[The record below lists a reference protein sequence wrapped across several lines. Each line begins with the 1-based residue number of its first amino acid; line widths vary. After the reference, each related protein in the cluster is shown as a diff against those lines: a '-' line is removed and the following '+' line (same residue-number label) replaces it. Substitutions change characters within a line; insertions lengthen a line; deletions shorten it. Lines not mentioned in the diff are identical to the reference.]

1 MHARARLLLAV
12 ALLLAGC
19 AGLTKSGIGRPKVSV
34 ESAKLA
40 ALSFQGATLQ
50 FGFGIDNPNPV
61 GLHLD
66 GFDYALSVEG
76 ARMMEGRQESKL
88 DVAADA
94 RTTLELPVT
103 LKYQQ
108 LWSGLRQVVEKKQA
122 GYVLEAG
129 FAFDV
134 PVIGRVR
141 IPVRREG
148 TLPLLR
154 LPKIRLERVA
164 VAGLSARAADLAL
177 AVAVD
182 NPNDLAADLQGIDT
196 ALKLN
201 ERSVGRLVHEG
212 TVHLPPN
219 GTQRLTVPLRLDLVQ
234 LGSAVFSLLSSGGVV
249 DYGLDGNLS
258 LTSSEP
264 SFEPAFVP
272 AEVPFSA
279 SGRAELSAA
288 GASGTR

>member
-1 MHARARLLLAV
+1 MPLRARLLLAV

-19 AGLTKSGIGRPKVSV
+19 AGLAKSGIGRPKVSV
-34 ESAKLA
+34 DSAKLA
-40 ALSFQGATLQ
+40 SLSFQGATLQ

-76 ARMMEGRQESKL
+76 ARMMEGRQDSKVDL
-88 DVAADA
+88 AANA
-94 RTTLELPVT
+94 KRTVELPVT

-108 LWSGLRQVVEKKQA
+108 LWTGLRQVVEKKEA
-122 GYVLEAG
+122 AYVLEAG

-148 TLPLLR
+148 NLPLLR
-154 LPKIRLERVA
+154 VPKIRLERLA

-182 NPNDLAADLQGIDT
+182 NPNDLDADLQGIDT
-196 ALKLN
+196 AIKLN

-212 TVHLPPN
+212 TVHLPAN
-219 GTQRLTVPLRLDLVQ
+219 GTQRLTIPLRLDLVQ
-234 LGSAVFSLLSSGGVV
+234 LGSAVFRLLSSGGVV
-249 DYGLDGNLS
+249 DYGLDGKLS
-258 LTSSEP
+258 LTSA
-264 SFEPAFVP
+264 EPAFVP
-272 AEVPFSA
+272 AQVPFSA
-279 SGRAELSAA
+279 SGRAELSAS

>member
-1 MHARARLLLAV
+1 MPTGARLLVAF

-19 AGLTKSGIGRPKVSV
+19 AGLTKSGIGKPKVSV

-40 ALSFQGATLQ
+40 SLSFQGATLQ
-50 FGFGIDNPNPV
+50 FGFGIDNPNPL

-76 ARMMEGRQESKL
+76 ARMMEGRQDSKL
-88 DVAADA
+88 DVAAKA

-108 LWSGLRQVVEKKQA
+108 LWTGLRQVVEKKEA

-148 TLPLLR
+148 NLPLLR
-154 LPKIRLERVA
+154 MPKIRLEKVA
-164 VAGLSARAADLAL
+164 VAGLSARSADLAL

-182 NPNDLAADLQGIDT
+182 NPNDLDADLQGIDT
-196 ALKLN
+196 ALRFN
-201 ERSVGRLVHEG
+201 DRSVGRLVYEQ
-212 TVHLPPN
+212 TVHLPAN
-219 GTQRLTVPLRLDLVQ
+219 GTQRLTVPLRLDLLQ
-234 LGSAVFSLLSSGGVV
+234 LGSAVFRLLSSGGAV

-258 LTSSEP
+258 LTSA
-264 SFEPAFVP
+264 EPAFVP

-279 SGRAELSAA
+279 SGRAELSS

>member
-1 MHARARLLLAV
+1 MPLRARLLLAT

-19 AGLTKSGIGRPKVSV
+19 AGLVKSGIGRPKVSV

-40 ALSFQGATLQ
+40 SLSFQGATLQ
-50 FGFGIDNPNPV
+50 FGFGVDNPNPV

-76 ARMMEGRQESKL
+76 ARMMEGRQDSKL
-88 DVAADA
+88 DLAANA
-94 RTTLELPVT
+94 KQTIELPVT

-108 LWSGLRQVVEKKQA
+108 LWTGLRQVVEKKEA
-122 GYVLEAG
+122 GYVLDAG

-134 PVIGRVR
+134 PVLGRVR

-148 TLPLLR
+148 NLPLLR
-154 LPKIRLERVA
+154 MPRIRLERIA
-164 VAGLSARAADLAL
+164 IAGLSARAADLAL
-177 AVAVD
+177 SVAVD
-182 NPNDLAADLQGIDT
+182 NPNDLEAELQGIDT
-196 ALKLN
+196 GLTLN
-201 ERSVGRLVHEG
+201 QRSVGRLVHEG
-212 TVHLPPN
+212 TVRVAAN
-219 GTQRLTVPLRLDLVQ
+219 GTERLTVPLRLDLVQ
-234 LGSAVFSLLSSGGVV
+234 LGSAVFRMLSNGGVV

-264 SFEPAFVP
+264 AFV
-272 AEVPFSA
+272 ASEVPFSGN
-279 SGRAELSAA
+279 GRAELSS

>member
-1 MHARARLLLAV
+1 MPLRARLLLAT

-19 AGLTKSGIGRPKVSV
+19 AGLVKSGIGRPKVSV

-40 ALSFQGATLQ
+40 SLSFQGATLQ
-50 FGFGIDNPNPV
+50 FGFGVDNPNPV

-76 ARMMEGRQESKL
+76 ARMMEGRQDSKL
-88 DVAADA
+88 DLAANA
-94 RTTLELPVT
+94 KQTIELPVT

-108 LWSGLRQVVEKKQA
+108 LWTGLRQVVEKKEA

-134 PVIGRVR
+134 PVLGRVR

-148 TLPLLR
+148 NLPLLR
-154 LPKIRLERVA
+154 MPRIRLERIA
-164 VAGLSARAADLAL
+164 IAGLSARAADLAL
-177 AVAVD
+177 SVAVD
-182 NPNDLAADLQGIDT
+182 NPNDLEAELQGIDT
-196 ALKLN
+196 GLTLN
-201 ERSVGRLVHEG
+201 QRSVGRLVHEG
-212 TVHLPPN
+212 TVRVAAN
-219 GTQRLTVPLRLDLVQ
+219 GTERLTVPLRLDLVQ
-234 LGSAVFSLLSSGGVV
+234 LGSAVFRMLSNGGVV

-264 SFEPAFVP
+264 AFV
-272 AEVPFSA
+272 ASEVPFSGN
-279 SGRAELSAA
+279 GRAELSS

>member
-1 MHARARLLLAV
+1 MPLRARLLLAT

-19 AGLTKSGIGRPKVSV
+19 AGLVKSGIGRPKVSV

-40 ALSFQGATLQ
+40 SLSFQGATLQ
-50 FGFGIDNPNPV
+50 FGFGVDNPNPV

-76 ARMMEGRQESKL
+76 ARMMEGRQDSKL
-88 DVAADA
+88 DLAANA
-94 RTTLELPVT
+94 KQTIELPVT

-108 LWSGLRQVVEKKQA
+108 LWTGLRQVVEKKEA

-134 PVIGRVR
+134 PVLGRVR

-148 TLPLLR
+148 NLPLLR
-154 LPKIRLERVA
+154 MPRIRLERIA
-164 VAGLSARAADLAL
+164 IAGLSARAADLAL
-177 AVAVD
+177 SVAVD
-182 NPNDLAADLQGIDT
+182 NPNDLEAELQGIDT
-196 ALKLN
+196 GLTLN
-201 ERSVGRLVHEG
+201 QRSVGRLVHEG
-212 TVHLPPN
+212 TVRVAAN
-219 GTQRLTVPLRLDLVQ
+219 GTERLTVPLRLDLVQ
-234 LGSAVFSLLSSGGVV
+234 LGSAVFRMLSNGGVV

-258 LTSSEP
+258 LTSSQ
-264 SFEPAFVP
+264 PAFV
-272 AEVPFSA
+272 ASEVPFSGN
-279 SGRAELSAA
+279 GRAELSS